1 MTPADFGIDEVA
13 IADFCRRWRIQQ
25 LAVFGSAVQGGLG
38 PDSDID
44 LLVTFTPDDSD
55 IDLLVTFTP
64 DADWS
69 MFDHYRMEDELTG
82 LFARDVD
89 LVSIR
94 ALEENPNRIY
104 RKQILD
110 TARVIYAA

>member
-1 MTPADFGIDEVA
+1 MTGADFGIDEVA
-13 IADFCRRWRIQQ
+13 IADFCRRWKIKQ
-25 LAVFGSAVQGGLG
+25 LAVFGSAVRGGLG

-44 LLVTFTPDDSD
+44 LLVTFTAN
-55 IDLLVTFTP
+55 
-64 DADWS
+64 ADWS

-104 RKQILD
+104 RQEILD

>member
-25 LAVFGSAVQGGLG
+25 LAVFGSAVQGSLG
-38 PDSDID
+38 P
-44 LLVTFTPDDSD
+44 DSD

-110 TARVIYAA
+110 TAKVIYAA

>member
-1 MTPADFGIDEVA
+1 MTPADLGIDQAA
-13 IADFCRRWRIQQ
+13 ILDFCRRWKVKQ
-25 LAVFGSAVQGGLG
+25 LAVFGSAVRGGLG
-38 PDSDID
+38 PQ
-44 LLVTFTPDDSD
+44 SD

-69 MFDHYRMEDELTG
+69 MFDHYRMEEELST

-89 LVSIR
+89 LIDIR
-94 ALEENPNRIY
+94 AIEENRNPVY
-104 RKQILD
+104 REEILD

>member
-1 MTPADFGIDEVA
+1 MTPADFGVDEVA
-13 IADFCRRWRIQQ
+13 IADFCRRWRIEQ
-25 LAVFGSAVQGGLG
+25 LAVFGSAVHDGLG

-44 LLVTFTPDDSD
+44 LLVTFTAN
-55 IDLLVTFTP
+55 
-64 DADWS
+64 ADWS
-69 MFDHYRMEDELTG
+69 MFDHYRMEDELSG

-104 RKQILD
+104 RQEILD

>member
-1 MTPADFGIDEVA
+1 MTPADLGIDETA
-13 IADFCRRWRIQQ
+13 IADFCRHWKIKR
-25 LAVFGSAVQGGLG
+25 LAVFGSAVRGSLG
-38 PDSDID
+38 PQ
-44 LLVTFTPDDSD
+44 SD

-69 MFDHYRMEDELTG
+69 MFDHYRMEDELTK
-82 LFARDVD
+82 LFAREVD

-94 ALEENPNRIY
+94 AIEENRNRMY
-104 RKQILD
+104 RQEILD

>member
-1 MTPADFGIDEVA
+1 MTPADLGIDEAA
-13 IADFCRRWRIQQ
+13 IADFCRRWKIKQ
-25 LAVFGSAVQGGLG
+25 LAVFGSAVRGGFG
-38 PDSDID
+38 PE
-44 LLVTFTPDDSD
+44 SD

-69 MFDHYRMEDELTG
+69 MFDHYRMEEELTE

-89 LVSIR
+89 LISIR
-94 ALEENPNRIY
+94 AIEESPNRIF
-104 RKQILD
+104 REEILD